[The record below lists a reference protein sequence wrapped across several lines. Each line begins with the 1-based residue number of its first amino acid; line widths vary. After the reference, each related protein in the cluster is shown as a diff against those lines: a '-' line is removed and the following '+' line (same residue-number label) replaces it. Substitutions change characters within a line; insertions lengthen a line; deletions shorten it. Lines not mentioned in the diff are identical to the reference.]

1 MMSTALPQTPDPAL
15 PAANADP
22 LLRLREVRVAYPTA
36 TGAPTPV
43 VRGVDLQLSP
53 GEILGL
59 AGESGCGKTQLLLS
73 ILGLNGPHARVSGS
87 VNYRGQELL
96 GLRAAELNAVR
107 GARIAMVF
115 QDPATALNPYLRIGT
130 QLIEVLRAHASVSA
144 PQARERALEMLEAV
158 QIGDARRRLRQYP
171 HELSGGMRQRVV
183 IAMALM
189 ASPEILLADEP
200 TTALDMTVQ
209 AQILRLLRE
218 LCERRGIAVLLV
230 THDMGVIAELADRVA
245 VMYAGRIVEQAPVE
259 TLFERALHPYSEALQ
274 NCVPRVDGAVAQ
286 RLASIP
292 GAPPDP
298 AALPSGCAF
307 APRCR
312 YRLPICQERVPA
324 LLQATTLHWKA
335 CHHEGPLGRL
345 WDSDT

>member
-1 MMSTALPQTPDPAL
+1 MALPQPPDPAL
-15 PAANADP
+15 PAASAVP
-22 LLRLREVRVAYPTA
+22 LLRLREVCVAYPTA
-36 TGAPTPV
+36 SGAAVPV
-43 VRGVDLQLSP
+43 VRNVDLQLAP

-73 ILGLNGPHARVSGS
+73 ILGLNGPHALVSGS
-87 VNYRGQELL
+87 VNYRGQELV
-96 GLRAAELNAVR
+96 GLRTAELNAVR

-115 QDPATALNPYLRIGT
+115 QDPATALNPYLRIGA
-130 QLIEVLRAHASVSA
+130 QLIEMLRAHARVSER
-144 PQARERALEMLEAV
+144 QARERAFEMLEAV

-189 ASPEILLADEP
+189 ASPEMLLADEP
-200 TTALDMTVQ
+200 TTALDVTVQ

-274 NCVPRVDGAVAQ
+274 ACVPRLDGPAVQ

-292 GAPPDP
+292 GVPPDP
-298 AALPSGCAF
+298 AALPRGCAF
-307 APRCR
+307 APRCA
-312 YRLPICQERVPA
+312 YHLPICQERVPP
-324 LLQATTLHWKA
+324 LLQTTAQHWKA
-335 CHHEGPLGRL
+335 CHYEGPLGRL
-345 WDSDT
+345 RDSAA